1 MDLTYATIIL
11 LASMIFVLSAMV
23 GYLYW
28 QQTRIS
34 QNVQSLSIIVSTL
47 ASPPQET
54 VEVEQEVVAETQA
67 VDVPVVEEEDDR
79 VSVEHVSE
87 PPPAPEVDIDDLQ
100 EKTSAQLRELL
111 TQKGIPYGKRD
122 SKTVLIELL
131 KATA

>member
-54 VEVEQEVVAETQA
+54 VEVEQEMVAETQA

>member
-28 QQTRIS
+28 QQSRIS

>member
-1 MDLTYATIIL
+1 
-11 LASMIFVLSAMV
+11 MIFVLSAMV

-34 QNVQSLSIIVSTL
+34 QNVQSLGIIVSTL